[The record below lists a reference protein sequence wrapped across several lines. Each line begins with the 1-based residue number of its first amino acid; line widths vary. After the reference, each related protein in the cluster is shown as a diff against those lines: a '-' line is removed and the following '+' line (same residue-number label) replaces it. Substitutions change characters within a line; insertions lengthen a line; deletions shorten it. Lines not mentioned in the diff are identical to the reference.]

1 MAFELSSVVPWGRSF
16 DEYVAMFALGAAE
29 LSGRILGCGDGP
41 AAFNGVA
48 SRRGCRVIS
57 ADPLY
62 RFSAA
67 DIRARIEQTAE
78 TIAEQTR
85 RNADEFVWTRFRS
98 VDELVGARLEAMRD
112 FLSDFP
118 QGRQAGRYVVA
129 ALPRLPFADA
139 SFDLALC
146 SHFLFLYS
154 GQYDLRFHVESLV
167 ELRRVSREVRVFP
180 LHELGSV
187 PSRHVADVIR
197 ELERRGYR
205 AERVDVA
212 YEFQKYA
219 REMLR
224 IV

>member
-1 MAFELSSVVPWGRSF
+1 MPFELSSVVPWGRSF
-16 DEYVAMFALGAAE
+16 DEYVAMFSLGAAE
-29 LSGRILGCGDGP
+29 LTGRILGCGDGP
-41 AAFNGVA
+41 ASFNAVA
-48 SRRGCRVIS
+48 ARRGYRVIS

-62 RFSAA
+62 GFTGAE
-67 DIRARIEQTAE
+67 IRARIDETVE

-85 RNADEFVWTRFRS
+85 RNANEFVWTRFRS
-98 VDELVGARLEAMRD
+98 VDELVGARLEAMGE
-112 FLSDFP
+112 FLADFP

-154 GQYDLRFHVESLV
+154 GQFDLRFHVESLV

-187 PSRHVADVIR
+187 PSRHVDGVIR

-205 AERVDVA
+205 AERVGVG
-212 YEFQKYA
+212 YEFQRSA

-224 IV
+224 IT

>member
-1 MAFELSSVVPWGRSF
+1 MAFELRSVVPWGRSF
-16 DEYVAMFALGAAE
+16 DEYVAMFSLGAAE
-29 LSGRILGCGDGP
+29 LSGSILGCGDGP
-41 AAFNGVA
+41 ASFNAVA
-48 SRRGCRVIS
+48 ARRGCRVIS

-62 RFSAA
+62 QSSAA
-67 DIRARIEQTAE
+67 EIRARIAETAE

-85 RNADEFVWTRFRS
+85 RNADEFVWTQFRS
-98 VDELVGARLEAMRD
+98 VDELVGARLEAMGD

-118 QGRQAGRYVVA
+118 QGRQTGRYVVA

-154 GQYDLRFHVESLV
+154 AQYDLRFHVESLV

-180 LHELGSV
+180 LHELGSA
-187 PSRHVADVIR
+187 PSRHVDGVIR
-197 ELERRGYR
+197 ELERRGHR
-205 AERVDVA
+205 AERVGVG
-212 YEFQKYA
+212 YEFQKNA
-219 REMLR
+219 CEMLR